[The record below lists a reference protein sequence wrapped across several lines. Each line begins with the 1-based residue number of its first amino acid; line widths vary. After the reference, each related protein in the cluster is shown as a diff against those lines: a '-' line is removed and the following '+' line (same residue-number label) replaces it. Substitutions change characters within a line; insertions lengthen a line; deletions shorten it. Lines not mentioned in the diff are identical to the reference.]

1 MRLRRKRILLYLAL
15 AFISFIFVL
24 CYSSTTS
31 PLFPGVYGADSA
43 LFQVIGKY
51 WSIEL
56 FGMEAK
62 KSGGYGGIP
71 YIDFFDHK
79 GPLIFWINAVG
90 YRIDAIWIIQGISLF
105 IAMLGIVDMLSL
117 FELSDFKKTLVVFL
131 SFSALILFYEGGN
144 LTEEYCLPFLCWSL
158 SKELHFL
165 CDGEENHCYKYAVL
179 YGITFGVCLLTRI
192 TNAATIC
199 PGIAMIG
206 VILVLRKKWGNLIG
220 NMVMFIV
227 GVLVVSVPFAVYFAA
242 EGALE
247 EAIYGTIGYNLAY
260 AANSKSQAETTLL
273 SILNSEGL
281 NWKGRLVECIIYIC
295 RWASYFLGYA
305 ISIKLLFDRNKKAKL
320 RGTFCLLTILAVSA
334 VSLTGNRYPHYS
346 MILVPVCGVIAS
358 ELLQNKG
365 MWKSATAVVCI
376 VGFGILASHLNRD
389 IDLSMNKHADDVPE
403 KYVDVEDNGAICY
416 YNMPAREYLIH
427 DIRPCYP
434 YFVNQDWQGGKS
446 GELAERIHQT
456 FETCKAKWIIT
467 GDEKNEISDIL
478 AAHYTKAYSEE
489 GKYYYQ
495 RNE

>member
-1 MRLRRKRILLYLAL
+1 MLSYAVLAL
-15 AFISFIFVL
+15 ISFIYVFV
-24 CYSSTTS
+24 YSSSTS
-31 PLFPGVYGADSA
+31 PLYPATYGSDSA

-51 WSIEL
+51 WSIDL
-56 FGMEAK
+56 FEIESQNA
-62 KSGGYGGIP
+62 GGIP

-79 GPLIFWINAVG
+79 GPLIFWINAIG
-90 YRIDAIWIIQGISLF
+90 YRIGAIWLIQWIF
-105 IAMLGIVDMLSL
+105 IFITMLGILDMLDL
-117 FELSDFKKTLVVFL
+117 FELSDLKKAIVLFL
-131 SFSALILFYEGGN
+131 TFSALTQFYEGGN
-144 LTEEYCLPFLCWSL
+144 LTEEYCLPFLCWSF

-165 CDGEENHCYKYAVL
+165 SNDEDNHRPEYAAL
-179 YGITFGVCLLTRI
+179 YGITFGVCLLTRL

-199 PGIAMIG
+199 PGIVMIG
-206 VILVLRKKWGNLIG
+206 FALISRRKWRDLLSNAL
-220 NMVMFIV
+220 MFIV
-227 GVLVVSVPFAVYFAA
+227 GIFVISIPFVVYFANK
-242 EGALE
+242 GALE

-260 AANSKSQAETTLL
+260 AANSKSPTESILL
-273 SILNSEGL
+273 NILNILNSEGL
-281 NWKGRLVECIIYIC
+281 NWKGRLAECIIYIC

-346 MILVPVCGVIAS
+346 MILVPVCGIIAC

-365 MWKSATAVVCI
+365 LWKSLVAVICI
-376 VGFGILASHLNRD
+376 AGFGIFAYYLNRG
-389 IDLSMNKHADDVPE
+389 IDFSMNKHADDVPE